1 MTSKQKHGSKG
12 ACLTC
17 LPECLTVFKMSQ
29 VSLNLQV
36 WANQGWRRVWIV
48 QTEMCVCVPGGVYML
63 RWQESSRR
71 FQPPP
76 IWEKNTW
83 CHQREADWSQM
94 FQPGSFHV
102 FNEGEGMEETFSSL
116 VSPQILFPCL
126 RVPSGASEGGKKKE
140 ERKGLGLSP
149 AGPPV
154 FMQRSTRMGSK
165 VGGEGWSGWEWRT
178 RWSRCS
184 DPERLVCFT
193 GWCGWV
199 WEERRLCGLNTFL
212 TSIFNK
218 FTTANINLTHL
229 PADNKES

>member
-126 RVPSGASEGGKKKE
+126 RVPSGASEGGKKKGGE
-140 ERKGLGLSP
+140 KRSGTFSCRASSFHAEVHSYGFKGRGRRLIRVRMKNTMKQMFWPRTSGLFYWMVRLGLG
-149 AGPPV
+149 
-154 FMQRSTRMGSK
+154 
-165 VGGEGWSGWEWRT
+165 RT
-178 RWSRCS
+178 SSLWAEHIPYIHIQQVYNS
-184 DPERLVCFT
+184 
-193 GWCGWV
+193 
-199 WEERRLCGLNTFL
+199 
-212 TSIFNK
+212 
-218 FTTANINLTHL
+218 
-229 PADNKES
+229 